1 MGQAVPASSQSKTG
15 GLRTPLDLRPSPQ
28 PPLMK
33 KTLAAV
39 LSLMLL
45 AIGCAPLAQQS
56 AASTGKDTLYSDDFA
71 NTNSGWDRFQNDTGA
86 TDYSNVGYV
95 IFIKRPNI
103 IKWANPNK
111 KFQNDIKIEV
121 DAKRA
126 EGPEDNAFGV
136 ICRYQDPDNFYY
148 FYVSSDGY
156 AGIGR
161 KVQGTFNII
170 SAPDGK
176 LVKVEAV
183 TGGTT
188 TNHIR
193 ADCIGTSLSLYV
205 NGTPVATAFDAAFSG
220 GDVGLIART
229 YADGG
234 ADIIFSNFRV
244 SEPSVPATIG
254 SQPAVTPS
262 LGAPAPHP
270 AATPTS

>member
-1 MGQAVPASSQSKTG
+1 
-15 GLRTPLDLRPSPQ
+15 
-28 PPLMK
+28 MK
-33 KTLAAV
+33 KTLAA
-39 LSLMLL
+39 LCSLILL
-45 AIGCAPLAQQS
+45 AVGCAPLRPEE
-56 AASTGKDTLYSDDFA
+56 AAATRTANLYSDDFA
-71 NTNSGWDRFQNDTGA
+71 DTNSGWDRFQNDTGA

-103 IKWANPNK
+103 IKWANPNQ

-148 FYVSSDGY
+148 FYISSDGY

-188 TNHIR
+188 TNHLR
-193 ADCIGTSLSLYV
+193 ADCIGSTLSLYV
-205 NGTPVATAFDAAFSG
+205 NSTPVATAFDAAFSG

-234 ADIIFSNFRV
+234 ADIIFSKFRV
-244 SEPSVPATIG
+244 SQPSVPAAIG
-254 SQPAVTPS
+254 SQPALNPGPGS
-262 LGAPAPHP
+262 PAPLP
-270 AATPTS
+270 LATPTS